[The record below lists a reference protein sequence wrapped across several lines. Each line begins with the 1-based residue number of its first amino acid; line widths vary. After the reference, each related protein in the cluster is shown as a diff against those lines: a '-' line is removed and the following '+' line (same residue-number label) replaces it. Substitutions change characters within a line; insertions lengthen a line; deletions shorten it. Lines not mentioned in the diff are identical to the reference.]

1 MKTIKLLILISL
13 TALSLN
19 DAWSKTRILSN
30 HQVRNMAEVIVAKV
44 NDKGDWLVV
53 SAEGAFFNGR
63 KVLFDY
69 QVDEGGI
76 TADLNNAGDWI
87 VASKKGAFV
96 NGSKVVIESNI
107 ASDSAV
113 AADINESGEWVVA
126 SSLGAF
132 KGNRAN

>member
-1 MKTIKLLILISL
+1 MKTIKFLLLITFLSL
-13 TALSLN
+13 TLS
-19 DAWSKTRILSN
+19 DAWSKTRILSG
-30 HQVRNMAEVIVAKV
+30 HQIRNMAETIVAKV

-69 QVDEGGI
+69 QIDEGGVV
-76 TADLNNAGDWI
+76 ADLNNAGDWI

-96 NGSKVVIESNI
+96 NGSKVVIESSISN
-107 ASDSAV
+107 DSAV
-113 AADINESGEWVVA
+113 AVDINESGEWLVA